1 MCVAGGQPYLS
12 HGSSLCW
19 RRSGDDGRRPSRR
32 VEDHVLRVGA
42 SKLTCGS
49 STLRLWQ
56 VGRSALPLRAAH
68 SLWLHGV
75 CAAVAKTKVEPSL
88 ED

>member
-1 MCVAGGQPYLS
+1 MGVAGGQPYLC

-19 RRSGDDGRRPSRR
+19 RHSGDDGGRPSRR

-56 VGRSALPLRAAH
+56 VGRPALPLRAAR

-75 CAAVAKTKVEPSL
+75 CAAVAESEVEPSL
-88 ED
+88 EN